1 MKDKRAGPVL
11 YLRSKEIIKISLNF
25 STIEMD
31 GMLFWSSRR
40 KNAKFIGLGIE
51 AGHIKFASNLLDTT
65 SSTLDI
71 PTGGFVS
78 DGGWHNVHISIDKK
92 TIQLSVDGRPIFT
105 ENKRNVDILDIDDDK
120 EFLASMESL
129 FYIGKKKIGTHYF
142 PLHTY
147 LFFTINFKG
156 KLKTIYERKH
166 KLCLV

>member
-1 MKDKRAGPVL
+1 MVVPPPRIPMKDKRAGPVL
-11 YLRSKEIIKISLNF
+11 YLRSKEIIKISMNF
-25 STIEMD
+25 STIELD

-40 KNAKFIGLGIE
+40 KDAKFIGLGIE

-105 ENKRNVDILDIDDDK
+105 ENKRNVDILDIDDDR

-129 FYIGKKKIGTHYF
+129 FYIGKKIGKIGTH
-142 PLHTY
+142 LQ
-147 LFFTINFKG
+147 
-156 KLKTIYERKH
+156 
-166 KLCLV
+166 